1 MKNFSLKIALALFL
15 FVNIVTETKAVS
27 TPKNIFNPATILPKK
42 DTTTLTDSAYANALQ
57 EFKNLG
63 KTEKKLRAKEAKK
76 LLKDFKKQKKNGDDV
91 KTDEILLA
99 ILCVLLPPLAVYLHQ
114 NKQTNNKFWLSV
126 ILSLLFWVPGIIYA
140 ILVVFF
146 DF

>member
-1 MKNFSLKIALALFL
+1 MKNLSTKILMLL
-15 FVNIVTETKAVS
+15 LLTSFVITETKAVS
-27 TPKNIFNPATILPKK
+27 TPKNMISPATILPTK
-42 DTTTLTDSAYANALQ
+42 DSTTLTDSAYTKAIQ

-63 KTEKKLRAKEAKK
+63 KAEKKLRAKEAKK

>member
-1 MKNFSLKIALALFL
+1 MKNFSLKIVLSLFL
-15 FVNIVTETKAVS
+15 FVNIIKETKAVS
-27 TPKNIFNPATILPKK
+27 TPKNMFSPATILPKK
-42 DTTTLTDSAYANALQ
+42 DTTTLTDSAYTKAIQ

-63 KTEKKLRAKEAKK
+63 KAEKKLRAKVAKK

>member
-1 MKNFSLKIALALFL
+1 MKNINLKSLFALALCIL
-15 FVNIVTETKAVS
+15 LNVKSEAIS
-27 TPKNIFNPATILPKK
+27 IPKNIFSKAAILPVK
-42 DTTTLTDSAYANALQ
+42 DSTTLSDSVYIKAIN
-57 EFKNLG
+57 EFKNLS
-63 KTEKKLRAKEAKK
+63 KADKKMRGKEAKK
-76 LLKDFKKQKKNGDDV
+76 MLKDFKKQKKNGDDI

-126 ILSLLFWVPGIIYA
+126 LLSILFWIPGIIYA

-146 DF
+146 EY